1 MVVTTQDIDP
11 GMALTIDMLKKM
23 IPDDQN
29 FISQTISPDNG
40 RFLIGARTLL
50 ALKTGEA
57 LFWNKL
63 CVGLTLN
70 QCQQACQWVAES
82 GDKKLLSLL
91 MSDGA
96 RQIAT
101 GHENNLIPSE
111 LLK

>member
-1 MVVTTQDIDP
+1 
-11 GMALTIDMLKKM
+11 M

-29 FISQTISPDNG
+29 FISQTISPYDG
-40 RFLIGARTLL
+40 HFLIGARTLF

-57 LFWNKL
+57 LFWNGL
-63 CVGLTLN
+63 SVGLTHN

-96 RQIAT
+96 RQIAL
-101 GHENNLIPSE
+101 GQVMRII
-111 LLK
+111 

>member
-1 MVVTTQDIDP
+1 
-11 GMALTIDMLKKM
+11 M
-23 IPDDQN
+23 IPDEQN

-57 LFWNKL
+57 LFWNEL

-70 QCQQACQWVAES
+70 QCQQACQWVADS

-96 RQIAT
+96 RRIAL
-101 GHENNLIPSE
+101 GQVMRII
-111 LLK
+111 